1 MSRARQLH
9 LGAFLRPVSIHTGAW
24 RYPGGLPDGN
34 FNFAHYRRFVQ
45 KLERGKFDAIFL
57 ADSLARIE
65 MPKEAL
71 ARSAN
76 VTSFEPF
83 TLLSALAPLS
93 ERIGLIA
100 TASTTYNEPF
110 HVARK
115 FASLDHISGG
125 RAGWNMVT
133 SGNPSEAQN
142 FGLAEHV
149 DHAERYDRAREFYD
163 VVTGLWDS
171 WADDAIIRDVDT
183 GIYFDPDRV
192 RPLDHKGTHFTVKGP
207 LNLARPLQGWPVIV
221 QAGSSEL
228 GRALAAETADVVFSA
243 HPTLADAQRFYAD
256 VKARMDAFGR
266 DRSALLILPAAF
278 VVVADTV
285 AAARAK
291 MAQLDSL
298 VHPESGL
305 ASLSVAL
312 GHVDLSGVDLDGPL
326 PAIPETNA
334 SKGSR
339 QKLIDIARERNL
351 SVRKLCQYVVGSYGS
366 LEMIGTASTIA
377 DQMEEWLR
385 GDACD
390 GFNVLFPYLPGG
402 LDDFVEQVVPELQRR
417 GLFRTEYAGET
428 LRENLGLARPRNRF
442 FGE

>member
-1 MSRARQLH
+1 MMRTPELH

-24 RYPGGLPDGN
+24 RYPGALPDGN

-45 KLERGKFDAIFL
+45 TLERGKFDAIFL
-57 ADSLARIE
+57 ADSLARVE
-65 MPKEAL
+65 MPRSAL

-83 TLLSALAPLS
+83 TLLSALAAVS
-93 ERIGLIA
+93 EHIGLVA

-142 FGLAEHV
+142 FGHDAHV
-149 DHAERYDRAREFYD
+149 DHAERYERAREFYD

-171 WADDAIIRDVDT
+171 WADDAVVADVSS

-192 RPLDHKGTHFTVKGP
+192 HTLDHRGTHFSVKGP
-207 LNLARPLQGWPVIV
+207 LNLARPVQGWPVIV

-228 GRALAAETADVVFSA
+228 GRALAAETAEVVFCA
-243 HPTLADAQRFYAD
+243 HATLADGRRFYAD
-256 VKARMDAFGR
+256 VKRRMAAFGR
-266 DRSALLILPAAF
+266 DPSSLLILPAAF
-278 VVVADTV
+278 VVVGDSL
-285 AAARAK
+285 AAAQAK
-291 MAQLDSL
+291 MARLDSL

-312 GHVDLSGVDLDGPL
+312 GHVDLSGVDLDAPL
-326 PAIPETNA
+326 PPIPETNA

-339 QKLIDIARERNL
+339 QRLIDVARERNL
-351 SVRKLCQYVVGSYGS
+351 TVRKLSQYVVGSYGS
-366 LEMIGTASTIA
+366 LEMVGTPASIA
-377 DQMEEWLR
+377 DQMEEWLE
-385 GDACD
+385 GEACD

-402 LDDFVEQVVPELQRR
+402 LDDFVDQVVPELQRR
-417 GLFRTEYAGET
+417 GLFRRAYSGTT
-428 LRENLGLARPRNRF
+428 LRDHLGLGRPDNRF
-442 FGE
+442 FGA